1 MITIFYSRAR
11 ERELLKLEQPRVG
24 SWVHVVAPT
33 EEELEQLVSQY
44 GLDRDTLNDA
54 IDIYEAPR
62 IEVEDGAVYIFTRY
76 CYPEGREIASEPL
89 LIIHTADHLFTIS
102 RIDSNVLHRLTE
114 NELEFVTT
122 QKTKTLLH
130 ILSEI
135 NNSYKQPLRS
145 AAKRILQLRGQ
156 MRQSKL
162 STKEF
167 LGIIELEE
175 DLNEFLSALQPQG
188 LLYGELIQGRYLRL
202 YEDDR
207 DIVEDLEH
215 STAELV
221 EQLRGRLR
229 TLGNMREAFD
239 AIATNS
245 LNSIFKRLTSI
256 SIFMSI
262 PTIMAGFWGVNVL
275 VPFQHSTFAFLYLAG
290 ITLAIIAVVV
300 WYFRRKNWL

>member
-1 MITIFYSRAR
+1 MITIYYSRAR
-11 ERELLKLEQPRVG
+11 ERELQKLEQPRVG
-24 SWVHVVAPT
+24 SWVHVVAPSD
-33 EEELEQLVSQY
+33 EELDQLVSQY

-89 LIIHTADHLFTIS
+89 LIVHTADHLFTIS
-102 RIDSNVLHRLTE
+102 RIDSNVLRRLTN

-135 NNSYKQPLRS
+135 NNSYKPPLRS

-207 DIVEDLEH
+207 DIIEDLEH
-215 STAELV
+215 STAELA

-275 VPFQHSTFAFLYLAG
+275 VPFQRSTFAFLYLAG
-290 ITLAIIAVVV
+290 TTALIIGVAV
-300 WYFRRKNWL
+300 WYFKRKNWL